1 MAVNKVWNPQYILWV
16 FAAGALAAMPAR
28 FGVALGAPVRL
39 RLVVSSSG
47 SGDPISRAPSP
58 ASGIGATIARLA
70 VLAWMASWTIGQ
82 LRGLG
87 TVPGGSLLE
96 GAPTPAA
103 S

>member
-1 MAVNKVWNPQYILWV
+1 
-16 FAAGALAAMPAR
+16 MPAR
-28 FGVALGAPVRL
+28 FGVALGALSVYDWWYEFGL
-39 RLVVSSSG
+39 RRPDQLSSLTG
-47 SGDPISRAPSP
+47 LGD
-58 ASGIGATIARLA
+58 GATVARLA